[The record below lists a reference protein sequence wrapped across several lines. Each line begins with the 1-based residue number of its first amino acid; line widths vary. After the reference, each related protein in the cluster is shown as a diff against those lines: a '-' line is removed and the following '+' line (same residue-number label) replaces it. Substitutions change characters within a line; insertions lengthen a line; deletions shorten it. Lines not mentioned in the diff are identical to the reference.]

1 MKKTNKTPSDSLCLT
16 FNKSIPFTLGFKS
29 KDIVRFVYLATFLQP
44 DGKLRDR
51 NGRYIE
57 WCDLP
62 RVLGVDKYTLNDF
75 TDNVRSNDLIQEDSS
90 GRLSIRKNLFST
102 GDSDSHNNGYD
113 RIYLSIDDIQEL
125 YETTSPLK
133 HRVLG
138 YLFMAIPYI
147 NKELNCFCKNPSQ
160 VVADLIIPM
169 SVREYCGFIGYD
181 VAHYGDLEEALLG
194 LRFRDEPL
202 ITNINLV
209 GKDAYFVNPRLY
221 YGGSQRNVVYRYA
234 GFEQPSIYSEGRAC

>member
-1 MKKTNKTPSDSLCLT
+1 MKKTSKIPTGSLCLIY
-16 FNKSIPFTLGFKS
+16 NKSVPYTLGFKP
-29 KDIVRFVYLATFLQP
+29 KDITRFVYLATFLQS

-51 NGRYIE
+51 DGRYIE

-62 RVLGVDKYTLNDF
+62 RVLNVDKYTLNNF
-75 TDNVRSNDLIQEDSS
+75 TDNIRGNNIIQEDSS

-102 GDSDSHNNGYD
+102 EDSNSHNNGYD
-113 RIYLSIDDIQEL
+113 RIYLSVDDIREL
-125 YETTSPLK
+125 YETTPPLK

-160 VVADLIIPM
+160 VVADLIVPM
-169 SVREYCGFIGYD
+169 GIREYCGFIGYD

-202 ITNINLV
+202 VTNIDLIGRN
-209 GKDAYFVNPRLY
+209 AYFVNPRLY
-221 YGGSQRNVVYRYA
+221 YGGSQRNAVYRYA
-234 GFEQPSIYSEGRAC
+234 GFEQPSIYSERRAC

>member
-1 MKKTNKTPSDSLCLT
+1 MKKTSETPTNSICLIY
-16 FNKSIPFTLGFKS
+16 NKSVPYTLGFKS
-29 KDIVRFVYLATFLQP
+29 KDITRFVYLATFLQP
-44 DGKLRDR
+44 DGKLKDR

-62 RVLGVDKYTLNDF
+62 RVLSVDKYTLNDF
-75 TDNVRSNDLIQEDSS
+75 MDNVRSNSLIQEDSS
-90 GRLSIRKNLFST
+90 GRLSIHESFFSAK
-102 GDSDSHNNGYD
+102 SFVERNGKYGK
-113 RIYLSIDDIQEL
+113 IYLSIDDIQEL

-147 NKELNCFCKNPSQ
+147 NKELNCFCKNPSE
-160 VVADLIIPM
+160 VAADLIIPM
-169 SVREYCGFIGYD
+169 SIREYCVFIGYD
-181 VAHYGDLEEALLG
+181 VAHYGDLEEALLE

-202 ITNINLV
+202 ITNLNLV

-234 GFEQPSIYSEGRAC
+234 GFEQPSIYSEG